1 MIINMTYSDVHEL
14 RKKLN
19 TWENEKVEKFIIS
32 MPKAGLIFQK
42 LDIAILGIE
51 PDEIYLK
58 MLEDYKDNQRALQLI
73 NEDINNNID
82 YRK

>member
-1 MIINMTYSDVHEL
+1 MIINTTYSEVHEL
-14 RKKLN
+14 IKQLDK
-19 TWENEKVEKFIIS
+19 WKSKDAEKFIIT

-51 PDEIYLK
+51 PDEIYEK
-58 MLEDYKDNQRALQLI
+58 MLEVYKDNSRALNLI
-73 NEDINNNID
+73 NEAINNNID

>member
-32 MPKAGLIFQK
+32 MPKAGLILQK

-58 MLEDYKDNQRALQLI
+58 MLEDYKDNQRAL
-73 NEDINNNID
+73 
-82 YRK
+82 

>member
-1 MIINMTYSDVHEL
+1 MTYSDVHEL

-32 MPKAGLIFQK
+32 MPKAGLILQK

-73 NEDINNNID
+73 NEAINNNID